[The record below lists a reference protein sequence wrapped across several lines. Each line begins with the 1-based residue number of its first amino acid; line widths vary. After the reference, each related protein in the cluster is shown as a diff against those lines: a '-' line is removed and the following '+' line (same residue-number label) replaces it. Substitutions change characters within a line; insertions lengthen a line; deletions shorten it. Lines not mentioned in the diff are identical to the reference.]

1 MLGEGPIVTEI
12 TGLFCHI
19 NEPLGLPLERILYL
33 LMAAV
38 SKGVE
43 FLAGVA
49 RVYRVVGTMG
59 MDRQGAGANIAYVL
73 RINDTAYGSFR
84 SCIAALDDSAREKFE
99 HTGQHDLTLPP

>member
-1 MLGEGPIVTEI
+1 MLGEGPILTEI

-43 FLAGVA
+43 LLAGVA
-49 RVYRVVGTMG
+49 RVYRVVGAVG
-59 MDRQGAGANIAYVL
+59 MDGQGAGSNIAYVL
-73 RINDTAYGSFR
+73 RINDAADGCFR
-84 SCIAALDDSAREKFE
+84 SRIAACDDFPS
-99 HTGQHDLTLPP
+99 

>member
-33 LMAAV
+33 LVAAV

-43 FLAGVA
+43 LLAGVA
-49 RVYRVVGTMG
+49 RVYRVVGTVG
-59 MDRQGAGANIAYVL
+59 MDGQGAGTNIAYVL
-73 RINDTAYGSFR
+73 RINDAADGCFR
-84 SCIAALDDSAREKFE
+84 SRIAAFDDFPS
-99 HTGQHDLTLPP
+99 